1 MAVCVIVQVKEGDKY
16 DLVIPIQSDYLKA
29 KG

>member
-1 MAVCVIVQVKEGDKY
+1 MAVCVIVQVKENDKF
-16 DLVIPIQSDYLKA
+16 DLSIPIQSEYLKE